1 MTPLPTAIT
10 HDQHVAA
17 LQALGLDPALV
28 TSVRFDVRAGTFLT
42 VFVRSPS
49 GNIVVDGDGQA
60 VTARLHI
67 PFPEDLPG
75 CAPADS

>member
-1 MTPLPTAIT
+1 MDPLPTAIT
-10 HDQHVAA
+10 HDQHLAA

-28 TSVRFDVRAGTFLT
+28 TSVRLDVRTGTFVT

-49 GNIVVDGDGQA
+49 GNVVAQGDGTP

-67 PFPEDLPG
+67 PFPALTPG